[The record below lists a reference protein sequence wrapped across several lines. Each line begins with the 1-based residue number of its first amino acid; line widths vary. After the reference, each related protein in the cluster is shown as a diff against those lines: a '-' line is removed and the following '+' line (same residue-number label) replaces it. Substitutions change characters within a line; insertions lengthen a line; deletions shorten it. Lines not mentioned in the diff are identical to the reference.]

1 MPTSL
6 LAPPRGRRAL
16 SACYVCLTLL
26 LPLALSLAASS
37 NQLFSQQ
44 PAPEPLQIGTRREL
58 FVDRYL
64 IDSLDGLTLKLHEP
78 KPTEPMQTP
87 ANDMEYGTIVWDGEL
102 YRMYTREGRG
112 AKFDGDVTEVTR
124 YCESRDGIHWT
135 KPSLGIVELDGSK
148 DNNVILHEAP
158 YCHNFAPFLDENP
171 NVPADQKFKALAGTV
186 KSGLVA
192 FISPDGIHWNKL
204 QDNPVL
210 NYTKEYAFDSQN
222 VAFWS
227 TVESQYVCYFRH
239 FLDGKLR
246 SICRTTSKDF
256 VQWSEPIPMRPN
268 LPGEHLYTSLA
279 HPYFRAPHI
288 TIATPTRFHPQRGES
303 TDILFMTARAESPF
317 DRTFRQAFLRPG
329 LDPNRWGNRSNYAA
343 WHIVPTG
350 FTAQGPSELSLYT
363 TPFQRFTLRLDGF
376 ASIHADADPG
386 TATTKPFTMGGDLL
400 LVNASTS
407 AGGVLRV
414 EITDPQGVPLEGF
427 RFDDCVPFVGD
438 AIEHQIQWKDASTS
452 LSKLI
457 GKPIRIRFELT
468 DADLFAIQFA
478 PAPSNSS
485 ALTNPKS
492 QPLETEQTTES
503 LPTTNAI
510 ATNPALATNSALTSN
525 PEPVDFSSEIRPI
538 LQQRC
543 FACHGALKQ
552 ESGLRLDTAKSI
564 HQGSDS
570 GPVLQIENVESSE
583 LLQRISTDNSELR
596 MPPEGHPLET
606 EQIERL
612 RLWIQQGAPI
622 PTHDNPEPA
631 PSEHWAFKQPVR
643 PAIPQGNG
651 HPIDAFI
658 HQALQREGL
667 APQPIA
673 TPPQRLR
680 RLYLDLIGLPP
691 PMDVLENFE
700 RNPTPEAYEAIV
712 DQLLA
717 SPQYGERWGRH
728 WMDVWRYADWFGR
741 RYVPDVWNSAPQL
754 WHWRD
759 WIVRSL
765 NSDVGYDQMIREMLA
780 ADEYKPGDMQ
790 AAVATGYIIRNWY
803 ALNPNDWMRNTVEHT
818 GKAFLGLTFQCAHC
832 HDHKYDP
839 ITQENYFQFR
849 AFFEPIYVRQDRIA
863 GQADPGPFQDYEY
876 STLRKVQRLG
886 TVSIFDKKSDAPT
899 WFYTGGD
906 ERNRMTERGSIPPGF
921 PDFLK
926 PNNNPNA
933 QNLTPAPIDL
943 PPESWYPGLR
953 ADLIQSQRDEFTREY
968 AEAQQALQTVKPTDE
983 ALAAIDA
990 TKKEKLAEELAN
1002 LKKTSSDKHDQNTP
1016 LQGKQSLVFDAISG
1030 RRMLYRSAP
1039 EIDAVKELD
1048 SVSFLVMVPVD
1059 AHFNFQLTRNNATG
1073 ATATYIG
1080 FEKGAIK
1087 SYKPGTFEEFEVGR
1101 YSDDQKQKAFQVRLT
1116 LHPEKDQCTLD
1127 VTTQTTNPQ
1136 SENDSLTSDPRL
1148 EPNVLVEKV
1157 AIALNGWNPVGNP
1170 NQGILFDARPG
1181 TFALVD
1187 DWSYHHAATESSN
1200 TSIPLLAF
1208 SFEADQIADQVDLAG
1223 MLNWESAAS
1232 YSIPPATSLVS
1243 TAWISPESRK
1253 TTERIAN
1260 IERIL
1265 SLPQLPLETAK
1276 AKLRWKEAQRNDYD
1290 QRVAAETAR
1299 YVQHLSETSEEWK
1312 ALKDSACNAQQQLE
1326 LEKSQW
1332 ELAQSNLE
1340 LAELDVQTMDPKLPA
1355 DQIEALQKKRSGILQ
1370 RYHAATAAMKN
1381 AKTQAHDNYQPL
1393 SIQYPKTST
1402 GRRKALAGW
1411 ITAPT
1416 NPLTARVGINHI
1428 WMRHFHQPLVN
1439 TVFDFGRNGTKP
1451 THPELLDWLAVEW
1464 MESGWSMK
1472 HIHKLMVTS
1481 AAYQRDSS
1489 GMDNPAIQSDPDNR
1503 WLWKMN
1509 SGRMEAEVLRDS
1521 LLAAAN
1527 CLDPK
1532 LGGQELENSES
1543 FTTYRRSLY
1552 YSCQPEEDGKSPLG
1566 MLFDGPDAADCYR
1579 RTRTIIPQQSLALTN
1594 SSLIH
1599 SLAPKIVA
1607 HIDSLKA
1614 NHTVAQVP
1622 EPQEGVDERG
1632 ADAKIFIDAAFRH
1645 LLNRS
1650 PRPEEM
1656 QVCYAFYAVEPKA
1669 KESLVRIL
1677 VNHPDYLTIR

>member
-1 MPTSL
+1 MPTSQL
-6 LAPPRGRRAL
+6 TPPRGPRACFAYCFWL
-16 SACYVCLTLL
+16 VRCFSLI
-26 LPLALSLAASS
+26 LSLATSS
-37 NQLFSQQ
+37 QHLFSQQ
-44 PAPEPLQIGTRREL
+44 PATEPLQIGTRREL
-58 FVDRYL
+58 FIDRYL
-64 IDSLDGLTLKLHEP
+64 IDALDGLTLKLHEP
-78 KPTEPMQTP
+78 KPTEPMQQP
-87 ANDMEYGTIVWDGEL
+87 ADPMEYGTIVWDGQI

-135 KPSLGIVELDGSK
+135 KPSLGIVELDGNK

-171 NVPADQKFKALAGTV
+171 DAPAEHKFKALAGTI
-186 KSGLVA
+186 KSGLAA
-192 FISPDGIHWNKL
+192 FVSSDGIHWKKL
-204 QDNPVL
+204 QQAPVL

-246 SICRTTSKDF
+246 SICRTTSRDF
-256 VQWSEPIPMRPN
+256 TQWSEPVPMRPN

-288 TIATPTRFHPQRGES
+288 TIATPTRFHPERGES
-303 TDILFMTARAESPF
+303 TDILLMTARTDRPF
-317 DRTFRQAFLRPG
+317 ERTFRQAFLRPG
-329 LDPNRWGNRSNYAA
+329 LDPSRWGNRSNYAA

-350 FTAQGPSELSLYT
+350 FTPQGPSELSLYV
-363 TPFQRFTLRLDGF
+363 TPFRRFTLRLDGF
-376 ASIHADADPG
+376 ASLHADADPG
-386 TATTKPFTMGGDLL
+386 IATTKPLTMGGDQLQ
-400 LVNASTS
+400 VNASTS
-407 AGGVLRV
+407 AGGSLRV
-414 EITDPQGVPLEGF
+414 ELTDLQGVPLEGF
-427 RFDDCVPFVGD
+427 RLEDCVPFVGD
-438 AIEHQIQWKDASTS
+438 AIEHQVRWKDPSKS

-457 GKPIRIRFELT
+457 GQPIRIRFELT
-468 DADLFAIQFA
+468 DADLYAIQFVAAEQNVSVNTPSDSA
-478 PAPSNSS
+478 PLTAKSPPESS
-485 ALTNPKS
+485 PTAS
-492 QPLETEQTTES
+492 AQIDFTT
-503 LPTTNAI
+503 
-510 ATNPALATNSALTSN
+510 
-525 PEPVDFSSEIRPI
+525 EIRPI

-552 ESGLRLDTAKSI
+552 ESGLRLDTAKAI

-570 GPVLQIENVESSE
+570 GPILRIDDVEASE
-583 LLQRISTDNSELR
+583 LLKRVTTDKTEIR
-596 MPPEGHPLET
+596 MPPEGHALES
-606 EQIERL
+606 EQIDRL
-612 RLWIQQGAPI
+612 RTWIQQGAPL
-622 PTHDNPEPA
+622 PLNDSPEPA
-631 PSEHWAFKQPVR
+631 PSDHWAFKQPVR
-643 PAIPQGNG
+643 PQPPPLTE
-651 HPIDAFI
+651 HPIDAFLD
-658 HQALQREGL
+658 QALQREGL

-673 TPPQRLR
+673 SPAHRLR

-691 PMDVLENFE
+691 PINVLEAFE
-700 RNPTPEAYEAIV
+700 QNPSTEAYTAIV
-712 DQLLA
+712 DRLLA

-765 NSDVGYDQMIREMLA
+765 NNDVGYDQMIREMLA

-886 TVSIFDKKSDAPT
+886 TVSIFDKKHDAPT

-906 ERNRMTERGSIPPGF
+906 ERNRVTDRGSIHPGF

-926 PNNNPNA
+926 LNNANTTLPN
-933 QNLTPAPIDL
+933 QSIAPIEL
-943 PPESWYPGLR
+943 PADGWYPGLR
-953 ADLIQSQRDEFTREY
+953 PDLIRSQRDEYERERT
-968 AEAQQALQTVKPTDE
+968 EAQAALQSVKQAEVPSINIDE
-983 ALAAIDA
+983 AKRQELQLELDSLRAQAISGTA
-990 TKKEKLAEELAN
+990 QK
-1002 LKKTSSDKHDQNTP
+1002 SP
-1016 LQGKQSLVFDAISG
+1016 LQGKQSLVFDAITG
-1030 RRMLYRSAP
+1030 RRMLYRSVP
-1039 EIDAVKELD
+1039 EVDAVKELD
-1048 SVSFLVMVPVD
+1048 TVSFLVTVPVD

-1080 FEKGAIK
+1080 FEKGSIK

-1101 YSDDQKQKAFQVRLT
+1101 YSAEHMQCTLQVRLT

-1127 VTTQTTNPQ
+1127 VTTQ
-1136 SENDSLTSDPRL
+1136 RL
-1148 EPNVLVEKV
+1148 IAPETLVKEV
-1157 AIALNGWNPVGNP
+1157 AIAFNGWNPVGNP

-1181 TFALVD
+1181 TFAVID
-1187 DWSYHHAATESSN
+1187 DWKYQHATTEQSPSA
-1200 TSIPLLAF
+1200 SPLLAF
-1208 SFEADQIADQVDLAG
+1208 TFEADQIADQVDLAG

-1232 YSIPPATSLVS
+1232 YSIPPATSLVAA
-1243 TAWISPESRK
+1243 AWKSPDARGIEEK
-1253 TTERIAN
+1253 IARI
-1260 IERIL
+1260 EQIL
-1265 SLPQLPLETAK
+1265 LLPKLPLQAAE
-1276 AKLRWKEAQRNDYD
+1276 AKLRWKESQCNDYD
-1290 QRVAAETAR
+1290 QRLTAETAR
-1299 YVQHLSETSEEWK
+1299 YVRKLSESSEEWK
-1312 ALKDSACNAQQQLE
+1312 SLNALACNAQQQLD
-1326 LEKSQW
+1326 LNKGQW
-1332 ELAQSNLE
+1332 DLAQSSLE
-1340 LAELDVQTMDPKLPA
+1340 IAEIEVQLMDPKLPA
-1355 DQIEALQKKRSGILQ
+1355 DQLESLQKKRVGVIQ
-1370 RYHAATAAMKN
+1370 RHHDALAALNK
-1381 AKTQAHDNYQPL
+1381 AKTQLCDSYRPL

-1402 GRRKALAGW
+1402 GRRKALADW
-1411 ITAPT
+1411 ITSPL

-1451 THPELLDWLAVEW
+1451 THPELLDWLAIEW

-1472 HIHKLMVTS
+1472 HIHKLIVTS
-1481 AAYQRDSS
+1481 SAYQRQSS
-1489 GMDNPAIQSDPDNR
+1489 GKDNAAANSDPDNR
-1503 WLWKMN
+1503 WLWRMN

-1527 CLDPK
+1527 CLDPT

-1594 SSLIH
+1594 SGLIH
-1599 SLAPKIVA
+1599 SLAPKIVTQ
-1607 HIDSLKA
+1607 IDAITA
-1614 NHTVAQVP
+1614 NRTVTQDTVAQEVVN
-1622 EPQEGVDERG
+1622 ESSANAHD
-1632 ADAKIFIDAAFRH
+1632 FIDAAFRH

-1650 PRPEEM
+1650 PRQEEL
-1656 QVCYAFYAVEPKA
+1656 QVCTAFFANEPKA

>member
-1 MPTSL
+1 MPTSHP
-6 LAPPRGRRAL
+6 APPRGPRACSPCSHRL
-16 SACYVCLTLL
+16 PTLVATV
-26 LPLALSLAASS
+26 LALAASLPLTPSS
-37 NQLFSQQ
+37 NDLFAQQ
-44 PAPEPLQIGTRREL
+44 ADTEPLQIGTRREL

-64 IDSLDGLTLKLHEP
+64 IDTLDGLTLKLHEP
-78 KPTEPMQTP
+78 KPTEPMQQP
-87 ANDMEYGTIVWDGEL
+87 ADPMEYGTIVWDGQI
-102 YRMYTREGRG
+102 YRMYTRDGRG
-112 AKFDGDVTEVTR
+112 SKFDGDVTEVTR

-135 KPSLGIVELDGSK
+135 KPSLGIVELDGNK

-171 NVPADQKFKALAGTV
+171 DAPAEHKFKALAGTV

-192 FISPDGIHWNKL
+192 FVSSDGIHWKKL
-204 QDNPVL
+204 QQAPVI

-227 TVESQYVCYFRH
+227 TAESQYVCYFRH

-256 VQWSEPIPMRPN
+256 VQWSQPVPMRPN

-288 TIATPTRFHPQRGES
+288 TIATPTRFHPERGES
-303 TDILFMTARAESPF
+303 TDILLMTARTDSPF

-350 FTAQGPSELSLYT
+350 FTPQGPSELSLYV
-363 TPFQRFTLRLDGF
+363 TPFRRFTLRIDGF

-386 TATTKPFTMGGDLL
+386 IATTKPLTMGGEQLR
-400 LVNASTS
+400 VNASTS
-407 AGGVLRV
+407 AGGSLRV
-414 EITDPQGVPLEGF
+414 ELTNPQGVPLDGF
-427 RFDDCVPFVGD
+427 RFEDSIPFVGD
-438 AIEHQIQWKDASTS
+438 AIEHQVRWKDPSTS

-457 GKPIRIRFELT
+457 GQPIRIRFELT
-468 DADLFAIQFA
+468 DADLYAMEFVA
-478 PAPSNSS
+478 PKPNVSVNTPSDSKLLTAENAPNS
-485 ALTNPKS
+485 P
-492 QPLETEQTTES
+492 
-503 LPTTNAI
+503 PTTSPQI
-510 ATNPALATNSALTSN
+510 
-525 PEPVDFSSEIRPI
+525 DFTSEIRPI

-552 ESGLRLDTAKSI
+552 ESGLRLDTAKAIHHGSENGSI
-564 HQGSDS
+564 LRVDD
-570 GPVLQIENVESSE
+570 VEASE
-583 LLQRISTDNSELR
+583 LLKRIATDNSEIR
-596 MPPEGHPLET
+596 MPPEGHALES
-606 EQIERL
+606 EQINRL
-612 RLWIQQGAPI
+612 RTWIQQGAPL
-622 PTHDNPEPA
+622 PSLDEPEPA

-643 PAIPQGNG
+643 PKLPQGSE
-651 HPIDAFI
+651 HPIDAFLD
-658 HQALQREGL
+658 QALQREGL

-673 TPPQRLR
+673 SPAQRLR

-691 PMDVLENFE
+691 PIDVLDAFE
-700 RNPTPEAYEAIV
+700 QNPSTEAYIAIV
-712 DQLLA
+712 DRLLA

-765 NSDVGYDQMIREMLA
+765 NNDVGYDQMIREMLA

-906 ERNRMTERGSIPPGF
+906 ERNRVTDRGSIHPGF

-926 PNNNPNA
+926 LHQANSNA
-933 QNLTPAPIDL
+933 SKQTIAPIEL
-943 PPESWYPGLR
+943 PTDSWYPGLR
-953 ADLIQSQRDEFTREY
+953 PDLIHAQRDEFARERD
-968 AEAQQALQTVKPTDE
+968 EAQKTLQTVKQATTPNANIDE
-983 ALAAIDA
+983 TKRQELQQELDALRAQA
-990 TKKEKLAEELAN
+990 TAVTTEPN
-1002 LKKTSSDKHDQNTP
+1002 P
-1016 LQGKQSLVFDAISG
+1016 LQGNQSLVFDALTG
-1030 RRMLYRSAP
+1030 RRMLYRSVP
-1039 EIDAVKELD
+1039 EVDAVRELD
-1048 SVSFLVMVPVD
+1048 TVSFLVTVPVD
-1059 AHFNFQLTRNNATG
+1059 AHFNFQLTRNNTTG

-1080 FEKGAIK
+1080 FEKGIIK
-1087 SYKPGTFEEFEVGR
+1087 AYKPGTFEEFEVGR
-1101 YSDDQKQKAFQVRLT
+1101 YSTEQMQSALQVRLT
-1116 LHPEKDQCTLD
+1116 LHPDTDQCTLD
-1127 VTTQTTNPQ
+1127 VTTQQPA
-1136 SENDSLTSDPRL
+1136 DP
-1148 EPNVLVEKV
+1148 EVLVKAV
-1157 AIALNGWNPVGNP
+1157 SIALNGWNPVGNP

-1181 TFALVD
+1181 TFAVID
-1187 DWSYHHAATESSN
+1187 DWKYQHAATDQTASAA
-1200 TSIPLLAF
+1200 TLLGF
-1208 SFEADQIADQVDLAG
+1208 TFEADQIADQSDLAG
-1223 MLNWESAAS
+1223 MLNWESATG
-1232 YSIPPATSLVS
+1232 YCIPPATSRVA
-1243 TAWISPESRK
+1243 TAWKSPNARNLEEK
-1253 TTERIAN
+1253 IAR

-1265 SLPQLPLETAK
+1265 LLPQLPVQAAE
-1276 AKLRWKEAQRNDYD
+1276 AKLRWKESQCNDYD
-1290 QRVAAETAR
+1290 QRVSAESAR
-1299 YVQHLSETSEEWK
+1299 YVRQLSESSEEWK
-1312 ALKDSACNAQQQLE
+1312 ELKALACNAQQQLD
-1326 LEKSQW
+1326 LEKGQW
-1332 ELAQSNLE
+1332 DLAQSTLE
-1340 LAELDVQTMDPKLPA
+1340 LAEIDVQSMDPKLPP
-1355 DQIEALQKKRSGILQ
+1355 DQLDALQKKRPGVLQ
-1370 RYHAATAAMKN
+1370 RHQDALAAIHK
-1381 AKTQAHDNYQPL
+1381 AKTQQYDTYHPL

-1402 GRRKALAGW
+1402 GRRKALADW
-1411 ITAPT
+1411 ITSPT

-1439 TVFDFGRNGTKP
+1439 TVFDFGRNGNKP

-1472 HIHKLMVTS
+1472 HIHQLIVTS
-1481 AAYQRDSS
+1481 SAYQRDSS
-1489 GMDNPAIQSDPDNR
+1489 GKDNAAANSDPDNR
-1503 WLWKMN
+1503 WLWRMN

-1521 LLAAAN
+1521 LLVAAN
-1527 CLDPK
+1527 CLDPT

-1594 SSLIH
+1594 SALIH
-1599 SLAPKIVA
+1599 SLAPKIV
-1607 HIDSLKA
+1607 S
-1614 NHTVAQVP
+1614 Q
-1622 EPQEGVDERG
+1622 
-1632 ADAKIFIDAAFRH
+1632 IDAMETRRKSDQEASAQEAVSDLSSDATSEKSNETQRFIINAFRN

-1650 PRPEEM
+1650 PRDVELH
-1656 QVCYAFYAVEPKA
+1656 VCSEFFVKETNA

-1677 VNHPDYLTIR
+1677 INHPDYLTIR

>member
-1 MPTSL
+1 MPSSL
-6 LAPPRGRRAL
+6 PTPHRGPRAN
-16 SACYVCLTLL
+16 STCFHL
-26 LPLALSLAASS
+26 LPTCVALALALASTS
-37 NQLFSQQ
+37 NYIFSQQ
-44 PAPEPLQIGTRREL
+44 ANTEPLQIGTRREL

-64 IDSLDGLTLKLHEP
+64 IDTLDGLTLKLHEP
-78 KPTEPMQTP
+78 KPTEPMQAP

-112 AKFDGDVTEVTR
+112 AKFDGDITEVTR

-135 KPSLGIVELDGSK
+135 KPSLGIVDLDGSK

-171 NVPADQKFKALAGTV
+171 NAPADQKFKALAGTV

-192 FISPDGIHWNKL
+192 FVSPDGIHWTKL
-204 QDNPVL
+204 RHEPVI

-256 VQWSEPIPMRPN
+256 AQWSEPVPMRPN

-279 HPYFRAPHI
+279 QPYFRAPHI
-288 TIATPTRFHPQRGES
+288 TIATPTRFHPERGES
-303 TDILFMTARAESPF
+303 TDILLMTARTDSPF

-350 FTAQGPSELSLYT
+350 FTPQGPSELSLYV
-363 TPFQRFTLRLDGF
+363 TPFRRFTLRIDGF

-386 TATTKPFTMGGDLL
+386 IATTKPLTMGGDQLR
-400 LVNASTS
+400 VNASTS
-407 AGGVLRV
+407 AGGSLRV
-414 EITDPQGVPLEGF
+414 ELTDPQGVPLEGF
-427 RFDDCVPFVGD
+427 RFEDSIPFVGD
-438 AIEHQIQWKDASTS
+438 EIEHQVRWKDPSKS

-457 GKPIRIRFELT
+457 GQPIRIRFELT
-468 DADLFAIQFA
+468 DADLYAIQFVA
-478 PAPSNSS
+478 PEQNVSVNTPSDSAP
-485 ALTNPKS
+485 LTAKSPPKS
-492 QPLETEQTTES
+492 SPITSAQ
-503 LPTTNAI
+503 I
-510 ATNPALATNSALTSN
+510 DFAT
-525 PEPVDFSSEIRPI
+525 EIRPI

-552 ESGLRLDTAKSI
+552 ESGLRLDTAKAI
-564 HQGSDS
+564 HQGSDN
-570 GPVLQIENVESSE
+570 GPILRIDDVEASE
-583 LLQRISTDNSELR
+583 LLKRVTTDKTELR
-596 MPPEGHPLET
+596 MPPEGHALES
-606 EQIERL
+606 EQIDRL
-612 RLWIQQGAPI
+612 RTWIQQGAPL
-622 PTHDNPEPA
+622 PLLDEPEPS
-631 PSEHWAFKQPVR
+631 PSDHWAFKQPVR
-643 PAIPQGNG
+643 PQPPSGSE
-651 HPIDAFI
+651 HPIDAFLY
-658 HQALQREGL
+658 QALQREGL

-673 TPPQRLR
+673 SPAHRLR

-691 PMDVLENFE
+691 PIDVLEAFE
-700 RNPTPEAYEAIV
+700 RNPSTEAYTAIV
-712 DQLLA
+712 DRLLA

-765 NSDVGYDQMIREMLA
+765 NNDVGYDQMIREMLA

-886 TVSIFDKKSDAPT
+886 TVSIFDKKHDAPT

-906 ERNRMTERGSIPPGF
+906 ERNRLTDRGSIHPGF

-926 PNNNPNA
+926 LNTANTTSPNRSIDPIE
-933 QNLTPAPIDL
+933 LPADG
-943 PPESWYPGLR
+943 WYPGLR
-953 ADLIQSQRDEFTREY
+953 PDLIRSQREEYHRER
-968 AEAQQALQTVKPTDE
+968 AEAQSTLQSAKQADLPSVNIDETKLQELQLELDSLR
-983 ALAAIDA
+983 AQAITGTA
-990 TKKEKLAEELAN
+990 QKG
-1002 LKKTSSDKHDQNTP
+1002 P
-1016 LQGKQSLVFDAISG
+1016 LQGNQSLVFDAING
-1030 RRMLYRSAP
+1030 RRMLYRSVP
-1039 EIDAVKELD
+1039 EIDSVRELD
-1048 SVSFLVMVPVD
+1048 TVSFLVTVPVD

-1073 ATATYIG
+1073 ATATYVG
-1080 FEKGAIK
+1080 FEKGIIK
-1087 SYKPGTFEEFEVGR
+1087 SYKPGTFDEFEVGR
-1101 YSDDQKQKAFQVRLT
+1101 YSTEQMQCTLHVRLT

-1127 VTTQTTNPQ
+1127 VTTLQ
-1136 SENDSLTSDPRL
+1136 LTAP
-1148 EPNVLVEKV
+1148 ETLVKEV
-1157 AIALNGWNPVGNP
+1157 AIAFNGWNPVGNP

-1181 TFALVD
+1181 TFAVID
-1187 DWSYHHAATESSN
+1187 DWKYQHATTEQS
-1200 TSIPLLAF
+1200 TSAMPLLAF
-1208 SFEADQIADQVDLAG
+1208 TFEANQIADQVDLAG

-1232 YSIPPATSLVS
+1232 YCIPPATSLVAA
-1243 TAWISPESRK
+1243 AWKSPDARNIEQK
-1253 TTERIAN
+1253 IAR

-1265 SLPQLPLETAK
+1265 LLPKLPLQAAE
-1276 AKLRWKEAQRNDYD
+1276 AKLRWKESQCNDYE
-1290 QRVAAETAR
+1290 QRLAAETAR
-1299 YVQHLSETSEEWK
+1299 YVRKLSESTEEWK
-1312 ALKDSACNAQQQLE
+1312 SLNALACNAQQQLD
-1326 LEKSQW
+1326 LEKAQW
-1332 ELAQSNLE
+1332 DLAQSSLE
-1340 LAELDVQTMDPKLPA
+1340 LGEIELRLMDPKLPA
-1355 DQIEALQKKRSGILQ
+1355 DQLETLPKKHAEVIQRHHDAL
-1370 RYHAATAAMKN
+1370 AALNK
-1381 AKTQAHDNYQPL
+1381 AKTQPCDSYRPL

-1402 GRRKALAGW
+1402 GRRKALADW
-1411 ITAPT
+1411 ITSPL

-1439 TVFDFGRNGTKP
+1439 TVFDFGRNGNKP

-1472 HIHKLMVTS
+1472 HIHKLIVTS
-1481 AAYQRDSS
+1481 SAYQQKSS
-1489 GMDNPAIQSDPDNR
+1489 GNDNAAANSDPDNR

-1521 LLAAAN
+1521 LLAAAD
-1527 CLDPK
+1527 CLDPT

-1594 SSLIH
+1594 SALIH
-1599 SLAPKIVA
+1599 SLAPKIVLQV
-1607 HIDSLKA
+1607 DSLAA
-1614 NHTVAQVP
+1614 NSRATQDTP
-1622 EPQEGVDERG
+1622 SQKFVDEKE
-1632 ADAKIFIDAAFRH
+1632 ADANAFVDTAFRY

-1650 PRPEEM
+1650 PSQEEL
-1656 QVCYAFYAVEPKA
+1656 QACTAYFENEPKA